1 MNRQHCLALAAILG
15 VASANSASA
24 QDANSVSAQNIG
36 PSTTTEPY
44 LVPTVAGVSVT
55 SVLTVGDSVGGY
67 RMVGIPDGLG
77 AWLPDSNVFGRW
89 FGHKARSFNLVMS
102 HELGRGLGTPRAHG
116 SKGAFVS
123 QWTIDRVTLKV
134 ISGRD
139 HMTSPNDILTWNGSG
154 YSAGATALERL
165 CSADLADPKA
175 YGLRTPSR
183 IFLSGEETSPPFA
196 ADHGRVFAHILD
208 GPERDKSFELP
219 RLGKMSFENALA
231 NPFPD
236 RKTIVMLNDDA
247 GRETNVTAETNVCR
261 TAGQSGCKEPPS
273 ELYMYVGSQQPHGAQ
288 IEQAGLTNG
297 NFYGVRVVRDGQ
309 VVTGENKDFV
319 FASAAPAVTSARF
332 EVVNFGDVSNKMGVQ
347 IQDAAIANKVTQFIR
362 IEDGAWDPRPGRQ
375 RDYYFITTGR
385 ITSDATTWRPSRLW
399 RLRFDNIARPEA
411 GGSIEMLLTNQFYP
425 GAATTP
431 DADPGYQMFDNMTID
446 GFGRIVLQEDV
457 GGNDRLGR
465 IYVYGIDSGQL
476 VQVARHN
483 PKFFGGN
490 ASNNPTFLTNDE
502 ESSGV
507 VDAAELIRGGWFL
520 TTVQP
525 HHASSDAELVE
536 NGQILALFIDPSIAR
551 GRGGDA
557 PLPAALKP

>member
-1 MNRQHCLALAAILG
+1 
-15 VASANSASA
+15 
-24 QDANSVSAQNIG
+24 
-36 PSTTTEPY
+36 
-44 LVPTVAGVSVT
+44 
-55 SVLTVGDSVGGY
+55 
-67 RMVGIPDGLG
+67 
-77 AWLPDSNVFGRW
+77 
-89 FGHKARSFNLVMS
+89 
-102 HELGRGLGTPRAHG
+102 
-116 SKGAFVS
+116 
-123 QWTIDRVTLKV
+123 
-134 ISGRD
+134 
-139 HMTSPNDILTWNGSG
+139 MTSPNDFLTWNGSG

-165 CSADLADPKA
+165 CSADLADQKA
-175 YGLRTPSR
+175 YGLRAPSR

-196 ADHGRVFAHILD
+196 ADHGRVFAHVLD
-208 GPERDKSFELP
+208 GPEGDKSFELP

-273 ELYMYVGSQQPHGAQ
+273 ELYMYVGSQQPHGSQ

-319 FASAAPAVTSARF
+319 FASVAPAVTSARF
-332 EVVNFGDVSNKMGVQ
+332 ELVNFGDVSNKTGAQ

-385 ITSDATTWRPSRLW
+385 LTSDATTWRPSRLW

-446 GFGRIVLQEDV
+446 GFGRIILQEDV

-507 VDAAELIRGGWFL
+507 VDAAEVLRGGWFL

-525 HHASSDAELVE
+525 HHALSDTELVE

-551 GRGGDA
+551 GRRGDA